1 MTRYTYETNE
11 GVRWSP
17 HRKEELVNQLAA
29 YEDTGLTPAEVMALK
44 RGAGDDGKGTQSESK
59 GMA

>member
-44 RGAGDDGKGTQSESK
+44 RGGR
-59 GMA
+59 